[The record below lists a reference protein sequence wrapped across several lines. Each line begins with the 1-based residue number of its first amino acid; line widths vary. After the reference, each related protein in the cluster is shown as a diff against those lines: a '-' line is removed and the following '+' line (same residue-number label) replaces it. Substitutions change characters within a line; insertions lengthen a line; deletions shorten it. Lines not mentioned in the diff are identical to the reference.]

1 MKKKWM
7 EKRVVDVEKV
17 IENEFKELYII
28 MMVGVEKKLVWQS
41 VR

>member
-28 MMVGVEKKLVWQS
+28 MMVGVEKKLIWQS

>member
-17 IENEFKELYII
+17 IENEIKELYII

>member
-1 MKKKWM
+1 M

-17 IENEFKELYII
+17 IENEIKEFDII

>member
-17 IENEFKELYII
+17 IENEIKELYII
-28 MMVGVEKKLVWQS
+28 MMVGVEKKLVW
-41 VR
+41 